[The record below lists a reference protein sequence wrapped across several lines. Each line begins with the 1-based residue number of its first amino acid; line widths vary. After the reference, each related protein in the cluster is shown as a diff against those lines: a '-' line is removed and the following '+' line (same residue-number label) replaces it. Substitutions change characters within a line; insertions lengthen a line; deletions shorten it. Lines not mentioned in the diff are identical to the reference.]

1 MRISKIVRIQCPL
14 TVCNIRLKPH
24 YKTLI
29 WGICTAGTLFASFRI
44 SKFAGSLS
52 RTKSGAY
59 QFEKLNN
66 LQGQSKPQQKLSD
79 ALSIPIDI
87 FLSLLVGASASL
99 FLTDEVKMQNDLAD
113 IPLVKGRSLVS
124 DELCTDFIKEYN
136 NMPPQI
142 WTSKNAAESTSMQA
156 IKTFIENCN
165 KRERLVSD
173 RQKNG
178 MDFKEAAKIPS
189 PGVPHHIP
197 GINRDYS
204 QENS

>member
-1 MRISKIVRIQCPL
+1 
-14 TVCNIRLKPH
+14 
-24 YKTLI
+24 
-29 WGICTAGTLFASFRI
+29 
-44 SKFAGSLS
+44 
-52 RTKSGAY
+52 
-59 QFEKLNN
+59 
-66 LQGQSKPQQKLSD
+66 
-79 ALSIPIDI
+79 
-87 FLSLLVGASASL
+87 
-99 FLTDEVKMQNDLAD
+99 MQNDLAD